1 MKTAIAIK
9 SCHKYADRRQAQRDT
24 WLKGVDT
31 DFFFVI
37 GDPEP
42 LTESDLLYLPGRSD
56 AFTDIAPKVLGAVE
70 YALEENVTNLLVC
83 DDDTYISWP
92 RMKESGFERFS
103 YLGFVRN
110 HGPYAYMQGSCFWL
124 DEQSMATLANLKEYM
139 ACRTPDD
146 VAVGRCLTG
155 VVPFTHEHRYQ
166 VGSPYPEPTQWP
178 RKDNDIIACHKMN
191 FMQMHTCH
199 ERLVTSA

>member
-83 DDDTYISWP
+83 DDDTYVYWA
-92 RMKESGFERFS
+92 RMHHSRSEMFDYSGFIRS
-103 YLGFVRN
+103 
-110 HGPYAYMQGSCFWL
+110 HGNRPYMQGSCFWL
-124 DEQSMATLANLKEYM
+124 SERSMQQIVKRADLMGAGY
-139 ACRTPDD
+139 PDD
-146 VAVGRCLTG
+146 AAVGQCLYG
-155 VVPFTHEHRYQ
+155 EVPFVHEHRYA
-166 VGSPYPEPTQWP
+166 VGDPYPEPHQWP
-178 RKDNDIIACHKMN
+178 SNDNNICACHKMN
-191 FMQMHTCH
+191 FMQMHACH
-199 ERLVTSA
+199 ERLVTFA